1 MININAK
8 FDVKAA
14 VEQLAYAKDKQL
26 PFATSLAINNTAKI
40 IKDREIHEMRDVFDR
55 PTPYVLNSIFIKTSN
70 KQNLTATV
78 GIKDTGRKPAAKI
91 LLAEIDGGSRRLK
104 GYEVA
109 LRAAGAL
116 PNGYYTVPG
125 EAATMDQYGN
135 IAPSQLRQILSFFR
149 ANRDVGYTS
158 NSTDKTRAKLAK
170 GSKKRAGISYFSGSP
185 GDGKLPPGIWM
196 RTTSSSFTGPVKPLQ
211 PILIFVRDVNYQPI
225 YDFDFVAKQA
235 YEQNYNAEF
244 EKAWEFAERASR

>member
-8 FDVKAA
+8 FDVKSAL
-14 VEQLAYAKDKQL
+14 EQLAYAKDKQL

-40 IKDREIHEMRDVFDR
+40 IKEREIHEMRDVFDR
-55 PTPYVLNSIFIKTSN
+55 PSPYVLNSIFIKPSN
-70 KQNLTATV
+70 KQNLTAKV

-104 GYEVA
+104 GYEIA

-116 PNGYYTVPG
+116 PDGYYTVPG
-125 EAATMDQYGN
+125 EAATIDQYGN
-135 IAPSQLRQILSFFR
+135 IAPSQIRQILSFFR

-170 GSKKRAGISYFSGSP
+170 STKGRRGISYFSGRVGQSP
-185 GDGKLPPGIWM
+185 LGIWM
-196 RTTSSSFTGPVKPLQ
+196 KVYSNFGTAVR
-211 PILIFVRDVNYQPI
+211 PILIFVRDVNYRPI
-225 YDFDFVAKQA
+225 YDFDYVAKLA
-235 YEQNYNAEF
+235 HEQNYNAEF
-244 EKAWEFAERASR
+244 EKAWQFAERTAK

>member
-8 FDVKAA
+8 FDVKSAL
-14 VEQLAYAKDKQL
+14 EQLAYAKDKQL

-40 IKDREIHEMRDVFDR
+40 IKEREIHEMRDVFDR
-55 PTPYVLNSIFIKTSN
+55 PTPYVLNSIFIKPSN

-104 GYEVA
+104 GYEIA

-135 IAPSQLRQILSFFR
+135 IAPSQIRQILSFFR

-170 GSKKRAGISYFSGSP
+170 STKNRRGISYFSGRV
-185 GDGKLPPGIWM
+185 GDGKSPLGIWM
-196 RTTSSSFTGPVKPLQ
+196 RIYSNFGTAIR

-225 YDFDFVAKQA
+225 YDFDYVAKLA

-244 EKAWEFAERASR
+244 EKAWEFAERTAK